1 MNVDK
6 SVRLLQLAITDG
18 FEKRKETVLNKI
30 ATDIYNI
37 EPSKR
42 VLFLRNM
49 SLKEINFSLLK
60 CPLYSKISY

>member
-30 ATDIYNI
+30 ATDFYNI

-49 SLKEINFSLLK
+49 SLEEINFFIAEM
-60 CPLYSKISY
+60 PFIFKISY